1 MSDVTMD
8 QKLQLVQQ
16 VRARY
21 HEDQFDLS
29 NRERILYR
37 RSDITPVR
45 TQSGNPYGDPNGSP
59 YGELMP
65 PAEGPVSFFRIRFFI
80 AALLL
85 TVVIL
90 MDKNGIAVAGITA
103 DKIFQAISDDY
114 EEKITQ
120 WAETLSPSK

>member
-29 NRERILYR
+29 NRERILYG

-45 TQSGNPYGDPNGSP
+45 TQSGNP

>member
-29 NRERILYR
+29 NRERILYG

-45 TQSGNPYGDPNGSP
+45 TQSGRCLSL
-59 YGELMP
+59 ES
-65 PAEGPVSFFRIRFFI
+65 VS
-80 AALLL
+80 
-85 TVVIL
+85 
-90 MDKNGIAVAGITA
+90 
-103 DKIFQAISDDY
+103 
-114 EEKITQ
+114 
-120 WAETLSPSK
+120 LSRPFC